1 MLKLLLVSPDNN
13 SLSGLASA
21 LKEQDDVE
29 LSTSESGE
37 KALAMVSKKIFD
49 LVVTDEEL
57 GDMTGLAMAKRL
69 ISLNPMINC
78 VVVSSMPPDEF
89 HEASEG
95 LGLMDQLPVR
105 PGAEDAEKL
114 LLNLRHIKGASR
126 VD

>member
-1 MLKLLLVSPDNN
+1 MLKLLLVSPDNK
-13 SLSGLASA
+13 SFSGLASA
-21 LKEQDDVE
+21 LKEEDEVE
-29 LSTSESGE
+29 LSTAESGE
-37 KALAMVSKKIFD
+37 KALAMVSESMFD
-49 LVVTDEEL
+49 LVVTDENL

-78 VVVSSMPPDEF
+78 VAVSSLPPEEF

-114 LLNLRHIKGASR
+114 LRNLRHIKGASGSN
-126 VD
+126 